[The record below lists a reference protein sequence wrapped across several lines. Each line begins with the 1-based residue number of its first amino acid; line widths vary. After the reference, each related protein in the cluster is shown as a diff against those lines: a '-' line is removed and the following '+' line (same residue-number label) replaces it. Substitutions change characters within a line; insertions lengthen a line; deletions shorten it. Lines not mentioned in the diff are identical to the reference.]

1 MDLNYKQQVTVGAL
15 VIGAVAVFI
24 AGTLWL
30 SGKKIGGQGDLTT
43 IEFPQVGNLK
53 EGSPVFISGVN
64 KGKVAQIRLLEPGKV
79 HVMVSLA
86 KDVTARSDA
95 SAKIISIS
103 ALGEA
108 AVDFNPGSSATPLAR
123 TGVIQ
128 GTTAPA
134 ISDRLASLGDR
145 ADSVL
150 LGAQELVGRRTA
162 DDLHTTML
170 AMQRMLNTISERLPA
185 PTEEATRTM
194 AVMRRL
200 SERLDSTLANPGLS
214 AGLTNLDSVTGN
226 LSRMTSQLSHTSAT
240 LDTLLGNINSGRGT
254 LGKFAADSGLYTDL
268 RATLQS
274 MKALIDDIQRNPG
287 RITVQLKVF

>member
-108 AVDFNPGSSATPLAR
+108 AVDFNPGTSATPLAR

-170 AMQRMLNTISERLPA
+170 AMQRC
-185 PTEEATRTM
+185 
-194 AVMRRL
+194 
-200 SERLDSTLANPGLS
+200 
-214 AGLTNLDSVTGN
+214 
-226 LSRMTSQLSHTSAT
+226 
-240 LDTLLGNINSGRGT
+240 
-254 LGKFAADSGLYTDL
+254 
-268 RATLQS
+268 
-274 MKALIDDIQRNPG
+274 
-287 RITVQLKVF
+287 

>member
-108 AVDFNPGSSATPLAR
+108 AVDFNPGTSATPLAR

-214 AGLTNLDSVTGN
+214 AGLSNLDSVTGN
-226 LSRMTSQLSHTSAT
+226 LSKMTAQLSHTSAT